1 MVTRNKAQLKAFWEK
16 HGDIIMK
23 PLDGMG
29 GASIFRVK
37 AGDPNLGVIAET
49 LTELGSRYCMARTIC
64 RPLKMATSA
73 CW

>member
-1 MVTRNKAQLKAFWEK
+1 MKNCILRFADLTPETLVTRNKAQLKAFWEK

-37 AGDPNLGVIAET
+37 EGD
-49 LTELGSRYCMARTIC
+49 LT
-64 RPLKMATSA
+64 
-73 CW
+73 

>member
-1 MVTRNKAQLKAFWEK
+1 MTRSKTQLKAFWQK

-37 AGDPNLGVIAET
+37 GDPNIGVIAET
-49 LTELGSRYCMARTIC
+49 LTELGTRYCMAQNYLPR
-64 RPLKMATSA
+64 LKTAINAS
-73 CW
+73 